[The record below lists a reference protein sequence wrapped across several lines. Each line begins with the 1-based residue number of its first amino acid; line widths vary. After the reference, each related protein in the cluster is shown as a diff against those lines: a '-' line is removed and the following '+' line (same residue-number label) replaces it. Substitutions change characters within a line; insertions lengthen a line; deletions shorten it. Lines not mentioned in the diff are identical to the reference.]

1 MTLLSVPVID
11 LSPFRSDDE
20 QQRRAV
26 AAEVGRACRDIGFLI
41 VSGHGVADRLI
52 EACYRMSADFFALPL
67 AAKQA
72 VDRPAPD
79 VVRGYSAVGGEGL
92 SYSLDAP
99 APPDL
104 KESFTIGPVDFDP
117 ADRYFSGPAA
127 GPHFALN
134 AWPAAPAELRAVWT
148 AYFSAM
154 QDLAADLMRMFALAL
169 DLPEAFF
176 DDKIDRHISMFRALR
191 YPSQSAPPEPGQMRA
206 GAHSDYGS
214 LTILRQEQRPGG
226 LQVRNKAGDWVD
238 VPAIPGT
245 FVVNIG
251 DLMMQWTNDLWTSTM
266 HRVVN
271 PPRDVAADSARISL
285 VFFHQP
291 NYDAMVSCLPG
302 CASAERPARY
312 APVSSGDHLRGKFV
326 KQTTFG
332 EGAADAAAGQTTF
345 GEGAADA
352 AA

>member
-1 MTLLSVPVID
+1 MTLLAVPVID
-11 LSPFRSDDE
+11 LSPFRSGDE
-20 QQRRAV
+20 TQRRAV
-26 AAEVGRACRDIGFLI
+26 AREVGQACRDIGFLI
-41 VSGHGVADRLI
+41 VSGHGVPDDLI
-52 EACYRMSADFFALPL
+52 EQTYQTAKTFFALPV
-67 AAKQA
+67 AEKEA
-72 VDRPAPD
+72 VDRPAPN

-92 SYSLDAP
+92 SYSLDEP
-99 APPDL
+99 TPPDL
-104 KESFTIGPVDFDP
+104 KESFTIGPVDFDRDDP
-117 ADRYFSGPAA
+117 YFTGPQA
-127 GPHFALN
+127 GPHFAEN
-134 AWPAAPAELRAVWT
+134 AWPARPEALRPVWT

-154 QDLAADLMRMFALAL
+154 EDLAADLMRMFALAL
-169 DLPEAFF
+169 DLPEAYF

-191 YPSQSAPPEPGQMRA
+191 YPDQIQPPEPGQMRA

-226 LQVRNKAGDWVD
+226 LQVQNKAGEWVD

-271 PPRDVAADSARISL
+271 PPRDLAAESDRISL

-291 NYDAMVSCLPG
+291 NYDAMVSCLPS
-302 CASAERPARY
+302 CATPERPAKY
-312 APVSSGDHLRGKFV
+312 APVSSGDHLSSKFV

-332 EGAADAAAGQTTF
+332 EGVASAAA
-345 GEGAADA
+345 
-352 AA
+352 

>member
-1 MTLLSVPVID
+1 
-11 LSPFRSDDE
+11 
-20 QQRRAV
+20 
-26 AAEVGRACRDIGFLI
+26 
-41 VSGHGVADRLI
+41 
-52 EACYRMSADFFALPL
+52 
-67 AAKQA
+67 
-72 VDRPAPD
+72 
-79 VVRGYSAVGGEGL
+79 
-92 SYSLDAP
+92 
-99 APPDL
+99 
-104 KESFTIGPVDFDP
+104 DFDR
-117 ADRYFSGPAA
+117 ADPYFTGPSA
-127 GPHFALN
+127 GPHFAEN
-134 AWPAAPAELRAVWT
+134 AWPTQPADLRPIWT

-169 DLPEAFF
+169 DLPETFF

-191 YPSQSAPPEPGQMRA
+191 YPSQVTPPEPGQMRA

-226 LQVRNKAGDWVD
+226 LQVKNKAGDWVD

-271 PPRDVAADSARISL
+271 PPRDLAGDSARISL

-291 NYDAMVSCLPG
+291 NYDATVSCLPS
-302 CASAERPARY
+302 CASAEQPAKY
-312 APVSSGDHLRGKFV
+312 APVSSGDHLRSKFV

-332 EGAADAAAGQTTF
+332 EGVASAAA
-345 GEGAADA
+345 
-352 AA
+352 

>member
-11 LSPFRSDDE
+11 LSPFRSDDPA
-20 QQRRAV
+20 QRNAV
-26 AAEVGRACRDIGFLI
+26 AAQVGQACRDIGFLI
-41 VSGHGVADRLI
+41 ISGHGVPDTLI
-52 EACYRMSADFFALPL
+52 QDTYRTAKEFFALST
-67 AAKQA
+67 AEKVA

-92 SYSLDAP
+92 SYSLDEP
-99 APPDL
+99 TPPDL
-104 KESFTIGPVDFDP
+104 KESFTIGPTDYDRADP
-117 ADRYFSGPAA
+117 YFTGPQA
-127 GPHFALN
+127 GPHFVEN
-134 AWPAAPAELRAVWT
+134 AWPERPQDLRPVWT

-154 QDLAADLMRMFALAL
+154 EHLAADLMRMFALSL

-176 DDKIDRHISMFRALR
+176 DDKIDRHISMFRALH
-191 YPSQSAPPEPGQMRA
+191 YPSQLVPPEPGQMRA

-226 LQVRNKAGDWVD
+226 LQVQNKKGDWID

-271 PPRDVAADSARISL
+271 PPTDLAGDSARISL

-291 NYDAMVSCLPG
+291 NYDAMVGCLPG
-302 CASAERPARY
+302 CATAERPAKY
-312 APVSSGDHLRGKFV
+312 APVSSGDHLSSKFV

-332 EGAADAAAGQTTF
+332 EGADSVAA
-345 GEGAADA
+345 
-352 AA
+352 